1 MATKK
6 KNTKIKVGINRATF
20 SGDEYMF
27 IEWMYR
33 ERPDFDYKYIRQ
45 EDAFTILFE
54 GDKAFADEILTF
66 IRNQGYYTLL
76 QKNWK

>member
-1 MATKK
+1 MPTQ
-6 KNTKIKVGINRATF
+6 TKIGRNQATF

-66 IRNQGYYTLL
+66 IRNKGHYTLL